1 MIRPLSHADLAGLL
15 AHLDDDPA
23 HDRAAAPAPASPVMA
38 VRVQAAVG
46 CRGVSAGANHPR

>member
-38 VRVQAAVG
+38 VRVESAAG
-46 CRGVSAGANHPR
+46 CRGASAGANHPR

>member
-23 HDRAAAPAPASPVMA
+23 HDRAAAPAPAWPVMA